1 MSEQNLFYLFVSRL
15 NAAHINYMV
24 TGAAASIIY
33 GEPRLTH
40 DIDIV
45 VVHDSPNKIGK
56 NKVWTEIGDPIPSQS
71 IPEPATMILLGFSL
85 IGLAVLRRKFRKS

>member
-24 TGAAASIIY
+24 TGAAASIIC

-45 VVHDSPNKIGK
+45 VEINKEHLEQKIKQYHLTEVWEQAKK
-56 NKVWTEIGDPIPSQS
+56 NANSGSK
-71 IPEPATMILLGFSL
+71 M
-85 IGLAVLRRKFRKS
+85 